1 MNSQSLIALAEAD
14 VELVNSLSGLCSDLN
29 SADQS
34 FGNLGVQLSQTDT
47 LFQNLRWYLISNLRQ
62 LLSQLYVEHGIVQT
76 LVDQPVD
83 DAFRAGYELKTNQ
96 LSPDEIEKLK
106 IYDERN
112 GVTRS
117 LAGGCKWARLYGG
130 GAVLVITDQ
139 PSYTPLDIKAI
150 NPNTPLEF
158 RSIDMWELY
167 FTYQNT
173 VGQWSVGGNIG
184 EMSGD
189 FYNYYGL
196 QVHKSR
202 VFRILGR
209 EAPSFIR
216 PRLRGWA
223 MSELERLVR
232 SLNQYMKNQ
241 DVIFEL
247 LDEAKVDVFRIKG
260 FNASLANKAGTAEA
274 SARIQGA
281 NSIKDF
287 NHALVMDVQDEY
299 EQKQITFAGLAEV
312 LNQIR
317 QGIACDV
324 KMPITKLFGISS
336 AGFNS
341 GEDDIENYN
350 SMIEGEIRS
359 KNKFTHVDLLMIAC
373 QKVFGMMPDDLML
386 EYPSLRMLNAK
397 EEEEVK
403 DSQFNRVMS
412 GYQSGL
418 VPSDKAAEAI
428 NKDSL
433 LGVELDPNAPAADP
447 LSGDFTVGGEAKGS
461 PGKKTPTEE

>member
-1 MNSQSLIALAEAD
+1 MNAQVTIARTDEEFL
-14 VELVNSLSGLCSDLN
+14 NSLGSLCAQLG
-29 SADQS
+29 DQNPFS
-34 FGNLGVQLSQTDT
+34 QYPGVQLSETDT
-47 LFQNLRWYLISNLRQ
+47 LFKNNRWYLISNLRQ

-83 DAFRAGYELKTNQ
+83 DAHRAGYELKTNQ

-117 LAGGCKWARLYGG
+117 LAYAEKMARLYGG

-139 PSYTPLDIKAI
+139 PSYTPLDISKI
-150 NPNTPLEF
+150 NPKTLLEF
-158 RSIDMWELY
+158 RGVDMWELY
-167 FTYQNT
+167 FTYMNT
-173 VGQWSVGGNIG
+173 VGEWNVGGNVG

-189 FYNYYGL
+189 FYNYYGV

-202 VFRILGR
+202 VFRVMGR

-241 DVIFEL
+241 DVIFSL
-247 LDEAKVDVFRIKG
+247 LDEAKVDVYKIKG
-260 FNASLANKAGTAEA
+260 FNASLANKTGT
-274 SARIQGA
+274 SGA
-281 NSIKDF
+281 AVRLQAANAIKDF
-287 NHALVMDVQDEY
+287 NNAIVMDTDDEY
-299 EQKQITFAGLAEV
+299 AQKQITFAGLAEV
-312 LNQIR
+312 LVQIR
-317 QGIACDV
+317 QGIAADL
-324 KMPITKLFGISS
+324 KMPVTKLFGIS
-336 AGFNS
+336 ATGFNS

-359 KNKFTHVDLLMIAC
+359 KNKFTHVDLLMIAS
-373 QKVFGMMPDDLML
+373 QKVFGMMPEDLML

-412 GYQSGL
+412 TYQAGAM
-418 VPSDKAAEAI
+418 PIDKFAESV

-433 LGVELDPNAPAADP
+433 LGVELDPNAPASDP
-447 LSGDFTVGGEAKGS
+447 LGGDFTVQGEAKGAA
-461 PGKKTPTEE
+461 GKKTPSED